1 MQVRLLP
8 GARPL
13 VAGIPA
19 LLGEELGTV
28 YDPPSCPVDLG
39 RMDLVEHLVEY
50 DHLHEVAGD
59 PPVIGGGRDADD
71 LLVME
76 VHAHLDRAAPAGRA
90 PPAPPDPGAHGAIEV
105 ARVQDGVDVAQIVH
119 AAARGQRSLWPR
131 RRRFDQLAVLA
142 DVLVDGAA
150 VGAPVAA
157 GEGSERAPP
166 PLRGAL

>member
-19 LLGEELGTV
+19 LLGAELGTV
-28 YDPPSCPVDLG
+28 HDPPSCPVDLG

-59 PPVIGGGRDADD
+59 PPVIEGGMDADE

-105 ARVQDGVDVAQIVH
+105 ARVQVGVDVAQIVR
-119 AAARGQRSLWPR
+119 AVADAGPACVLGSRVGGTYASMARPWAR
-131 RRRFDQLAVLA
+131 RLRPVKPASARITGSCALAN
-142 DVLVDGAA
+142 
-150 VGAPVAA
+150 
-157 GEGSERAPP
+157 
-166 PLRGAL
+166 